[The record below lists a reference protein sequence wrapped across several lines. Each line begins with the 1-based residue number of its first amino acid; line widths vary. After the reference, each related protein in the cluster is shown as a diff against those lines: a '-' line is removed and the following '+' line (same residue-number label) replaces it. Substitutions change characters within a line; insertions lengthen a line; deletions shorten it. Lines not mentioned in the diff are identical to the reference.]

1 MKFDDLYELALEAK
15 GTKPGERI
23 YNAQQAGGPSGF
35 TSSPIGKSNYNPVE
49 KDFKRYKY
57 PDKFKGEDIDSLV
70 HKSDK
75 FTYDPNSKITKKHE
89 PKDIGMMDQVSVI
102 KLLGKAFQLLKNDEV
117 FTDQMRGIMNGFR
130 QNRKQISA
138 YQESIL
144 KSKPKHIDNLWG
156 RINNLITIISSP
168 KNKTEKDVEDFK
180 EDLIKFKALR
190 DEAQTELDDVYSAI
204 EKVTQENEETNDLY
218 MNQLLVV
225 IKDTAKILYKKQA
238 EEILTD
244 PAEAPKR
251 IIPLHELDVAMIEKE
266 LTKDA
271 QTQLQL
277 LEMLFSDD
285 SKMNPLILFLELQ
298 KQNYD
303 EHKNNFFEVRR
314 GDNYSITIENLY
326 KNLPLFKLTEY
337 FSNVIMKSPTIS
349 LNMKQSKRTKALG
362 KGDDMIQRLENVK
375 NEKEWE
381 ELRSD
386 LIAYIKKQKIDKDR
400 KKMLTDMAKG
410 RLQAIRG
417 RASAATKLISALKSA
432 AITESFDEL
441 ANKYASS
448 FNVDINDFM
457 IDLQEV
463 KIYMEETAKKRFKKV
478 VTNKKTGRKKTVRYG
493 QAGKAK
499 DGGDRIRPGSSKGD
513 AYCARSNKIKGNWR
527 DDPNSPNRLSR
538 KKWKCKGS
546 KSTK

>member
-1 MKFDDLYELALEAK
+1 MNFDDLYNLVVEAK

-23 YNAQQAGGPSGF
+23 FNAQQAAGPSGF
-35 TSSPIGKSNYNPVE
+35 TSSPIGKSNYNPVNRDRE
-49 KDFKRYKY
+49 GRRKTIDQY
-57 PDKFKGEDIDSLV
+57 KGENLTDVMSL
-70 HKSDK
+70 SS
-75 FTYDPNSKITKKHE
+75 FASYDPNSHITPAHN
-89 PKDIGMMDQVSVI
+89 PKDKGMTDQANVI
-102 KLLGKAFQLLKNDEV
+102 KLLGKSFQLLKNDEV

-362 KGDDMIQRLENVK
+362 KGDDMMQRLENVK

-410 RLQAIRG
+410 RLQAIHG
-417 RASAATKLISALKSA
+417 RASAATKLISALKAA

-441 ANKYASS
+441 ANSYASS
-448 FNVDINDFM
+448 FDIDLNDFM

-463 KIYMEETAKKRFKKV
+463 AVFLEKSKKCDGPTKKASSDRKGKKWTKCAKQPDGSYKRIHWGEAGVRVGKDNPKR
-478 VTNKKTGRKKTVRYG
+478 RKSFRKRHNC
-493 QAGKAK
+493 KDAK
-499 DGGDRIRPGSSKGD
+499 PGSANALS
-513 AYCARSNKIKGNWR
+513 CADW
-527 DDPNSPNRLSR
+527 
-538 KKWKCKGS
+538 
-546 KSTK
+546 